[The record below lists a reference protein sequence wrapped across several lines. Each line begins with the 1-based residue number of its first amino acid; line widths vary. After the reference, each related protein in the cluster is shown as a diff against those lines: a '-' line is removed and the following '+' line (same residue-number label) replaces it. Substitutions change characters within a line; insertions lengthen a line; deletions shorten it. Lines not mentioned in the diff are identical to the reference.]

1 METAL
6 ISGIRGKI
14 FKLELGKVFVDVGS
28 VVYEINI
35 SFKVFDKLKEI
46 SKDEEIFLYIYHSI
60 SERTQKLFGFLD
72 EKDKSMFE
80 LLKSLS
86 GIGEST
92 SLRILSFLTP
102 NELLEIV
109 STENKKKLE
118 KIPKIRGKTSEK
130 ILFEI
135 KQNIHK
141 FQDFN
146 IKETSTEQE
155 VLSSQ
160 EELAIQG
167 LIHLGYDEKTAHN
180 EIKKLKSLKLTMAS
194 EMIREVLRN

>member
-1 METAL
+1 M

-14 FKLELGKVFVDVGS
+14 FKLELGKVFIDVGF
-28 VVYEINI
+28 VIYEINI
-35 SFKVFDKLKEI
+35 SFKVFDILKEK
-46 SKDEEIFLYIYHSI
+46 SSQEEIFLYIYHSI
-60 SERTQKLFGFLD
+60 SERTQKLFGFLN
-72 EKDKSMFE
+72 EQDKAMFE

-92 SLRILSFLTP
+92 ALRVLSFLTP

-109 STENKKKLE
+109 KTENKKRLE

-141 FQDFN
+141 FQSFH
-146 IKETSTEQE
+146 TEE
-155 VLSSQ
+155 SEAVPSFSLNSE
-160 EELAIQG
+160 EELALQG
-167 LIHLGYDEKTAHN
+167 LLQLGYDEKTALTS
-180 EIKKLKSLKLTMAS
+180 IKRLRELKLSSAA
-194 EMIREVLRN
+194 EIIREVLKS